1 MKVTVKLF
9 ATLAGHL
16 PPAARRAGQV
26 AVEQAPGSSVADL
39 IAQLG
44 LPPALCTLVLV
55 DGRFVAPTD
64 HAGRM
69 LREGETVAIWPPIG
83 GG

>member
-26 AVEQAPGSSVADL
+26 AVEVAPGSTVADL
-39 IAQLG
+39 IAQLE
-44 LPPALCTLVLV
+44 LPPVLCTLVLV
-55 DGRFVAPTD
+55 DGRFVARTD
-64 HAGRM
+64 HAARM
-69 LREGETVAIWPPIG
+69 LGEGETVAIWPPIG